1 MNRSSLT
8 SSQPQSILKNT
19 ATGPSLKAINTS
31 RSSPIQP
38 SNKKKV
44 YFQIEAKKDPL
55 FLKNLKLQQSK
66 LKLKA
71 LQSKKMILEKVFE
84 KEKKDNELMLKNK
97 LIYLEQMRTV
107 QKNEQEILRSTLRK
121 MKEEIARFRLPP

>member
-1 MNRSSLT
+1 MKLENLIDSMGNRRLSKNPEEGFLFNKHNQEFSEKEEENSTRNNELPPDDNSTVQEAFDINRSSLT

-19 ATGPSLKAINTS
+19 ATGPSLKMINTS

-55 FLKNLKLQQSK
+55 FLKNLKLQ
-66 LKLKA
+66 
-71 LQSKKMILEKVFE
+71 
-84 KEKKDNELMLKNK
+84 
-97 LIYLEQMRTV
+97 
-107 QKNEQEILRSTLRK
+107 
-121 MKEEIARFRLPP
+121 